1 MAGGYPKMKV
11 TYWPDVDIL
20 DIRLKDG
27 KIKESDELSAGIV
40 ADFDADG
47 NIVGLEILDASERVD
62 EPQNMMFES
71 MGHIVAGRAK
81 GKVDVR
87 ETTTTWAVR
96 NTLKLPKERF
106 ELWNVVGD
114 AYGLPG
120 LPRQRDEGRSQIVLQ
135 CGADRIKAGVRLME
149 PKSKEPVL
157 WIATTQQDKG
167 SDITEFLTS
176 HDFKRNQR
184 LYIKVEG
191 NVFTINGKNE

>member
-1 MAGGYPKMKV
+1 MKV

-71 MGHIVAGRAK
+71 MGHTVAGRAK

-149 PKSKEPVL
+149 PKSKESVL